1 MGDNADDMC
10 VLLYSD
16 ADYAGD
22 VKTAKGTSGTYIAIV
37 GPRAF
42 MPICALSKKQTCVS
56 HSSTES
62 EIIAAEYGVRIEGL
76 QILTCWEHVVQLFSK
91 HRETLGWMRKQN
103 TASEGSTGVPVGGI
117 TPKSSSSSNSK
128 YPETQID
135 PLRLNPED
143 PRFNPLYYYNETKKL
158 FPRVNLIIAEDNEA
172 VIKIIAKA
180 RSTALRH
187 LPRTHR
193 IDVEW
198 LFEVCS
204 APEVTMRYV
213 NTKFQLADI
222 MTKGMT
228 KGDLWTSL
236 IELTQIRKGKVPDT
250 LPTKVPDALQA
261 PVGISPSFSRS
272 KKKKARK
279 N

>member
-1 MGDNADDMC
+1 MLGTRCATFLKALRNLG
-10 VLLYSD
+10 VD
-16 ADYAGD
+16 A
-22 VKTAKGTSGTYIAIV
+22 KTKYGIRGTHWG
-37 GPRAF
+37 
-42 MPICALSKKQTCVS
+42 
-56 HSSTES
+56 SS
-62 EIIAAEYGVRIEGL
+62 
-76 QILTCWEHVVQLFSK
+76 
-91 HRETLGWMRKQN
+91 
-103 TASEGSTGVPVGGI
+103 GGI
-117 TPKSSSSSNSK
+117 IPKSSSSSNSK
-128 YPETQID
+128 YPETQIG
-135 PLRLNPED
+135 PLRLNPDD

-213 NTKFQLADI
+213 NVKFQLAGI

-236 IELTQIRKGKVPDT
+236 IELTQIRKGEVPDI
-250 LPTKVPDALQA
+250 LPTKVPDAPQA
-261 PVGISPSFSRS
+261 PVGIPPSFSQS
-272 KKKKARK
+272 KKKARNK
-279 N
+279 